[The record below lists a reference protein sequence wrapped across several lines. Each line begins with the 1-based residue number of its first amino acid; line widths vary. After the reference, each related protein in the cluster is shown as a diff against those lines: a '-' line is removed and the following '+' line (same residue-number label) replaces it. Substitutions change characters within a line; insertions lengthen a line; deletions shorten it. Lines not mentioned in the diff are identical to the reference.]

1 MTPNPLQYL
10 ACAVLRAQQNYTS
23 EALPASF
30 QTSHMAHLRQPAV
43 YGAARRVIALYVFT
57 TLPNASTTNAM
68 IETQNAYLVT
78 YSIGV
83 NVLIIASTAM
93 STEITKTHIDGA

>member
-43 YGAARRVIALYVFT
+43 YGAARLADFTVIT
-57 TLPNASTTNAM
+57 
-68 IETQNAYLVT
+68 EK
-78 YSIGV
+78 
-83 NVLIIASTAM
+83 IA
-93 STEITKTHIDGA
+93 G